1 MTFGQNIIYG
11 IIVTLAVFFIGWITG
26 VGGDLV
32 PNLIFSMLM
41 GVFGSIVVRLFVI
54 LSRNKLINN

>member
-26 VGGDLV
+26 MGGDLV
-32 PNLIFSMLM
+32 PNLIFSILM
-41 GVFGSIVVRLFVI
+41 GVLGFVVIRIFVM
-54 LSRNKLINN
+54 LSKK

>member
-11 IIVTLAVFFIGWITG
+11 IFVTLAVFFIGWITG
-26 VGGDLV
+26 MGGDLV

-41 GVFGSIVVRLFVI
+41 GVLGLIVVIIFVM
-54 LSRNKLINN
+54 LSRHKLINN